1 MEKEIKTPVLSQ
13 TIPEI
18 VEEVKIAMC
27 DQYCKYPNEIKDDE
41 ELYEICIGC
50 PLCKLG

>member
-1 MEKEIKTPVLSQ
+1 MEKEIKAPVLSQ

-27 DQYCKYPNEIKDDE
+27 DNYCKYPNEIKDDE
-41 ELYEICIGC
+41 ELYHICEKC
-50 PLCKLG
+50 PLCMLG